1 MEIDLLLKIGG
12 STISNKMLLYNALK
26 SNDPED
32 IKNALNID
40 LSAIN
45 QVVEEIKKGYIHA
58 KRVIIITGVG
68 SPGHFTVLKH
78 QLHKGNTGSIEQHLG
93 LVEAQIEVNKI
104 RQLLLEAFLKN
115 SIPVVQFY
123 ASSMYISDKMRIQV
137 SYTNNIEYFLNL
149 GMVPVI
155 SGDMVPDY
163 SMGYSVLSGDQIIAD
178 LAYKFKPRRIVFG
191 SDIDGLY
198 DRDPK
203 VAKSA
208 HFYSDMNVGQVN
220 NLLNKLGEGDA
231 SGQMKGKLTEI
242 KNLLDSGVPEVILLN
257 LKRNG
262 VLTAFLAGQEEKYT
276 RFHS

>member
-12 STISNKMLLYNALK
+12 STISDKTLLYNALK
-26 SNDPED
+26 SNDQED
-32 IKNALNID
+32 IKNAHNID

-45 QVVEEIKKGYIHA
+45 QVVEEIKNGYTHA
-58 KRVIIITGVG
+58 KRMIIITGVG

-78 QLHKGNTGSIEQHLG
+78 QLHKGNNGSIEQHLG
-93 LVEAQIEVNKI
+93 LVKAQIEVNKI
-104 RQLLLEAFLKN
+104 RQLLLEVFLEN
-115 SIPVVQFY
+115 SLPVVQFY

-137 SYTNNIEYFLNL
+137 SYTDNITHFLNL
-149 GMVPVI
+149 GMIPVI

-178 LAYKFKPRRIVFG
+178 LAYRLKPRRIVFG

-203 VAKSA
+203 IDTKA
-208 HFYSDMNVGQVN
+208 HFFNDL
-220 NLLNKLGEGDA
+220 NLEQINSLINKLSEGDA
-231 SGQMKGKLTEI
+231 SGQMKGKLIEI
-242 KNLLDSGVPEVILLN
+242 KNLLHSGVPEVILLN
-257 LKRNG
+257 LKRKG
-262 VLTAFLAGQEEKYT
+262 VLTALLNGQKEKYT

>member
-12 STISNKMLLYNALK
+12 STISDKTLLYNALK
-26 SNDPED
+26 SNDQED

-40 LSAIN
+40 LSTIN
-45 QVVEEIKKGYIHA
+45 QVVEEIKNGYTHA
-58 KRVIIITGVG
+58 KRMIIITGVG

-78 QLHKGNTGSIEQHLG
+78 QLHKGNNGSIEQHLG
-93 LVEAQIEVNKI
+93 LVKAQIEVNKI
-104 RQLLLEAFLKN
+104 RQLLLEVFLEN
-115 SIPVVQFY
+115 SLPVVQFY

-137 SYTNNIEYFLNL
+137 SYIDNITHFLNL
-149 GMVPVI
+149 GMIPVI

-178 LAYKFKPRRIVFG
+178 LAYRLKPRRIVFG

-203 VAKSA
+203 IDTKA
-208 HFYSDMNVGQVN
+208 HFFNDL
-220 NLLNKLGEGDA
+220 NLEQINSLINKLSEGDA
-231 SGQMKGKLTEI
+231 SGQMKGKLIEI
-242 KNLLDSGVPEVILLN
+242 KNLLHSGVPEVILLN
-257 LKRNG
+257 LKRKG
-262 VLTAFLAGQEEKYT
+262 VLTALLNGQKEKYT